1 MAMATRMSKEELA
14 AYQPRPG
21 VRCEK
26 AAEEFLAR
34 RKKEMES
41 EPEESRTEL
50 NAYEAGLYRVFWEQ
64 MFAKN
69 GSRYEDITMIPP
81 MAFTD
86 HGCKFAGV
94 QSTIQIFSVKVEETM
109 GGLVWPLHVYGM
121 VAVRDVVDHNRNVIF
136 HRERDNCQI
145 ITTMD
150 PYLALTGPTRGVVV
164 SVHPV
169 YFEVHLKVKGQ
180 KESEDKDLAFLAG
193 CYSSNGPWRSCL
205 FDRSWTS
212 KLSTLKFTC
221 GHLVDSVEATV
232 SVKLIGGTWP
242 HGYRGVFT
250 AQTSGIPEKS
260 VMLLDCRDGKLPVD
274 GDGQV
279 KFSRRVVCVELFPL
293 DELSVTNLRVSVEAV
308 RIKGKNE
315 KGKGKIRKHTVKLE
329 ADFLPKKKGRSREI
343 VEVLSCE
350 MEVEVAWSL
359 LSTFKASYKRA
370 IADHL
375 ESLSLV

>member
-1 MAMATRMSKEELA
+1 MTTRMSKEELA
-14 AYQPRPG
+14 AYQPRRG
-21 VRCEK
+21 VRCEQ
-26 AAEEFLAR
+26 AAAAYLAR

-41 EPEESRTEL
+41 EPEESRTDP

-64 MFAKN
+64 MFGKN
-69 GSRYEDITMIPP
+69 SSYEDITMIPP

-94 QSTIQIFSVKVEETM
+94 QSTIQIFSVKVEETT
-109 GGLVWPLHVYGM
+109 GGLKWPLHVYGM

-145 ITTMD
+145 ITTKD
-150 PYLALTGPTRGVVV
+150 PYLALTGPTRAVVV
-164 SVHPV
+164 SVHPI
-169 YFEVHLKVKGQ
+169 YFDVDLKVKGG
-180 KESEDKDLAFLAG
+180 KESEDKDLSFLAA
-193 CYSSNGPWRSCL
+193 CYSNNGPWRSCL

-212 KLSTLKFTC
+212 KLSTLKFTF

-250 AQTSGIPEKS
+250 AETSGFPDKP
-260 VMLLDCRDGKLPVD
+260 VLLLDSRDGKLPMD

-279 KFSRRVVCVELFPL
+279 KFSRRVACVELVPL
-293 DELSVTNLRVSVEAV
+293 DGLCGGILRVSVEAV

-315 KGKGKIRKHTVKLE
+315 KGKEKKKKDRVKLE
-329 ADFLPKKKGRSREI
+329 VDFLPKKKGRSREMM
-343 VEVLSCE
+343 EVLSCE

-359 LSTFKASYKRA
+359 LSTFKPSYKRA

-375 ESLSLV
+375 ESLSLI